1 MPDDPPT
8 PSAGAP
14 GPQRPL
20 KPTDPKA
27 VLRHLQPDADGRLPL
42 ARAALAAALLDPL
55 NVKAADHLE
64 EAMSHLDGIAR
75 DAAAMLDEGESDVE
89 TIAAAL
95 NHAILDRSGYG
106 GDSETYDDVQNANL
120 FRVIERRRG
129 LPVTLG
135 ILYIHV
141 GRALG
146 YQVDGLAF
154 PGHFLI
160 RLDTPGGRAILDPFF
175 GGVQRDAAS
184 LRDLLKTVQGQDA
197 ELDPAYYEPVSDI
210 DVLNRVQ
217 NNIKLRLVQAD
228 RKQEAA
234 TVCETMLM
242 YNPRDAVLWREAGL
256 LHADTSNM
264 RAALAAL
271 SNYVDLAPESS
282 ERRQIVALMRELRLR
297 LN

>member
-1 MPDDPPT
+1 MPGDA
-8 PSAGAP
+8 PSN
-14 GPQRPL
+14 R
-20 KPTDPKA
+20 KPSDPKA
-27 VLRHLQPDADGRLPL
+27 VLRHLRPDADGRLPI
-42 ARAALAAALLDPL
+42 AQAALAAALLDPVT
-55 NVKAADHLE
+55 VKAADHPD
-64 EAMSHLDGIAR
+64 EALSHLDALAA
-75 DAAAMLDEGESDVE
+75 DAAALLEEDEDDVE
-89 TIAAAL
+89 AVAAAL
-95 NHAILDRSGYG
+95 NHAILDKSGYA
-106 GDSETYDDVQNANL
+106 GDSESYEDIQNANL

-135 ILYIHV
+135 IIYMHV

-146 YQVDGLAF
+146 YRVDGLAF

-175 GGVQRDAAS
+175 GGIQRDAAA
-184 LRDLLKTVQGQDA
+184 LRDLLKTVRGQDA
-197 ELDPAYYEPVSDI
+197 ELDPADYEPVPDM

-228 RKQEAA
+228 KKQEAA

-256 LHADTSNM
+256 LHADASNM

-271 SNYVDLAPESS
+271 TNYVDIVPESS
-282 ERRQIVALMRELRLR
+282 ERRQIVALMRELRLK

>member
-1 MPDDPPT
+1 VPGDA
-8 PSAGAP
+8 PST
-14 GPQRPL
+14 R

-27 VLRHLQPDADGRLPL
+27 VLRHLRPDADGRLPL
-42 ARAALAAALLDPL
+42 ARAALAAALLDPV
-55 NVKAADHLE
+55 NVKAADHLD
-64 EAMSHLDGIAR
+64 EALSHLDAVAA
-75 DAAAMLDEGESDVE
+75 DAAAMLDEGEDDVE
-89 TIAAAL
+89 AVAAAL
-95 NHAILDRSGYG
+95 NHAILDKSGYE
-106 GDSETYDDVQNANL
+106 GDSEFYDDVQNANL

-135 ILYIHV
+135 IIYIHV
-141 GRALG
+141 GRAMG
-146 YQVDGLAF
+146 YRVDGLAF

-175 GGVQRDAAS
+175 GGIQRDAAA
-184 LRDLLKTVQGQDA
+184 LRDLLKTVRGQDA
-197 ELDPAYYEPVSDI
+197 ELNPADYEPVPDM

-217 NNIKLRLVQAD
+217 NNIKLRLMQAD
-228 RKQEAA
+228 KKQEAA

-256 LHADTSNM
+256 LHAETSNM

-271 SNYVDLAPESS
+271 TNYVDIVPESS
-282 ERRQIVALMRELRLR
+282 ERRQIVALMRELRLK

>member
-1 MPDDPPT
+1 MPGD
-8 PSAGAP
+8 AP
-14 GPQRPL
+14 RSV

-27 VLRHLQPDADGRLPL
+27 VLRHLRPDAENRLPL
-42 ARAALAAALLDPL
+42 ARAALAVALLDPV
-55 NVKAADHLE
+55 NVKAADHLD
-64 EAMSHLDGIAR
+64 EAMSHLDAVAA
-75 DAAAMLDEGESDVE
+75 DAAAMLEEGEGDVE

-95 NHAILDRSGYG
+95 NHAILDRSGYH
-106 GDSETYDDVQNANL
+106 GDSESYDDIQNANL
-120 FRVIERRRG
+120 FRVIERRCG

-135 ILYIHV
+135 IIYIHV

-160 RLDTPGGRAILDPFF
+160 RLEASGGRAILDPFF

-197 ELDPAYYEPVSDI
+197 ELDPAYYEPVADI

-217 NNIKLRLVQAD
+217 NNIKLRLMQAD

-256 LHADTSNM
+256 LHADTGNM

-271 SNYVDLAPESS
+271 SNFVDIVPESS
-282 ERRQIVALMRELRLR
+282 ERRQIMALMRELRLK

>member
-1 MPDDPPT
+1 MPGD
-8 PSAGAP
+8 AP
-14 GPQRPL
+14 RSV

-27 VLRHLQPDADGRLPL
+27 VLRHLRPDAENRLPL
-42 ARAALAAALLDPL
+42 ARAALAVALLDPV
-55 NVKAADHLE
+55 NVKAADHLD
-64 EAMSHLDGIAR
+64 EAMSHLDAVAA
-75 DAAAMLDEGESDVE
+75 DAAAMLEEGEGDVE

-95 NHAILDRSGYG
+95 NHAILDRSGYH
-106 GDSETYDDVQNANL
+106 GDSESYDDIQNANL
-120 FRVIERRRG
+120 FRVIERRCG

-135 ILYIHV
+135 IIYIHV

-160 RLDTPGGRAILDPFF
+160 RLEASGGRAILDPFF

-197 ELDPAYYEPVSDI
+197 ELDPAYYEAVADI

-217 NNIKLRLVQAD
+217 NNIKLRLMQAD

-256 LHADTSNM
+256 LHADTGNM

-271 SNYVDLAPESS
+271 SNFVDIVPESS
-282 ERRQIVALMRELRLR
+282 ERRQIMALMRELRLK